1 MHPLMERIRHAST
14 RPLATLTACIF
25 PLLLSAFV
33 IARCAVRDGNRRLWC
48 DELLSWY
55 PANASFGTMLSSTTD
70 TINAA
75 PPFYFTLAWFW
86 TGIFGDSPLAL
97 RLLSAVVAST
107 AIVVIFFVLRRAY
120 GGIAAAAA
128 VLVAFSDSE
137 FLYASCE
144 ARFHTLILA
153 EVALAIL
160 LYQRILERRRPS
172 MRLLVLNA
180 LVHAAMVMT
189 HYLGPLYSGAVLGGL
204 VLSCLYRKRN
214 PLRPAISIFA
224 GWLVFIPWI
233 PVFLLHSGMGKPY
246 FWIPSPTPESLKA
259 YYAGLFGPEF
269 WLLAKFVA
277 GFSAVGFLALLFYKQ
292 KPANAAWT
300 RVIRPRET
308 PLLLLAPCLLLV
320 PVAVYFFSIRP
331 GGTSIFSVRYFV
343 PCLLGAAIFYAHLAS
358 RTVRLRTVNAPTTA
372 TIYHLLNNRFM
383 ELRLS
388 MRRSVFPQAM
398 LALQVL
404 TLATLI
410 IWSGINRVWDVS
422 KYAIGREPRP
432 ADFPADLTPGEPVVI
447 EHIHEFL
454 KVQFFSKDPNRY
466 VFALDPD
473 VGLAE
478 RGGGPLNHQ
487 IMAAL
492 ARQFP
497 ERFHRVET
505 TEVLLASAQSFWV
518 KRGGMLWYSMRVEHN
533 PHFTVDKVEDNGN
546 LLHVRRVD

>member
-1 MHPLMERIRHAST
+1 MSQTSGSPS
-14 RPLATLTACIF
+14 PKKFLAVACSWAL
-25 PLLLSAFV
+25 PALLSAFV
-33 IARCAVRDGNRRLWC
+33 IARCVVRDGNRRLWC

-55 PANASFGTMLSSTTD
+55 PANASFGTMLSATTD
-70 TINAA
+70 TINSA
-75 PPFYFTLAWFW
+75 PPFYFILAWFW
-86 TGIFGDSPLAL
+86 TAITGDSPLAL
-97 RLLSAVVAST
+97 RLFSAVVAAA
-107 AIVVIFFVLRRAY
+107 AICLIFFVLRRAY
-120 GGIAAAAA
+120 GKIAAVAAL
-128 VLVAFSDSE
+128 LVAFSDSE
-137 FLYASCE
+137 FLYQSCE

-160 LYQRILERRRPS
+160 LYQRILERPRPGT
-172 MRLLVLNA
+172 RLLILNA
-180 LVHAAMVMT
+180 LVHAAMMMT
-189 HYLGPLYSGAVLGGL
+189 HYLGPLYSGAI
-204 VLSCLYRKRN
+204 LSGILLTSILRKHN
-214 PLRPAISIFA
+214 PLRPTISIIT

-233 PVFLLHSGMGKPY
+233 PVFLRHSGMGKPY
-246 FWIPSPTPESLKA
+246 FWIPAPTPESLGA
-259 YYAGLFGPEF
+259 YYAGFFGAEF

-292 KPANAAWT
+292 KPVNAVWS
-300 RVIRPRET
+300 RLVRPREM

-343 PCLLGAAIFYAHLAS
+343 PCLLGAAILYAHIAS
-358 RTVRLRTVNAPTTA
+358 RTVRLRTIYTSTTE
-372 TIYHLLNNRFM
+372 TTHNLLNNSFV
-383 ELRLS
+383 ELRLLV
-388 MRRSVFPQAM
+388 RKNVFPKAIFV
-398 LALQVL
+398 LQVL
-404 TLATLI
+404 ALTTLI

-422 KYAIGREPRP
+422 KYKMGREPRP
-432 ADFPADLTPGEPVVI
+432 ADFPANHTPGEPVVI

-466 VFALDPD
+466 VFAVDPE

-497 ERFHRVET
+497 ERFRRVQS
-505 TEVLLASAQSFWV
+505 TEEFLTSATSFWV

-533 PHFTVDKVEDNGN
+533 PHFAVDQTEENGN
-546 LLHVRRVD
+546 LVHVHRVE